1 MRVCCKKKQNI
12 IIKGYRVKI
21 ADKKRSFSLCKNIN
35 IKVMKSQM
43 VNQFKILRTLRQK
56 NEP

>member
-1 MRVCCKKKQNI
+1 MLRKEQNI
-12 IIKGYRVKI
+12 IKKGYWIKT

-35 IKVMKSQM
+35 IKVTKSQM